1 MRDMMGVKTNTFE
14 TGRCAR
20 KGRRTSTG
28 ENFEER
34 KKGRKEERRKG
45 RTRKE
50 EEKRRR
56 RRFKHMKR
64 NSEVQKQE
72 E

>member
-14 TGRCAR
+14 TGRYAR

-34 KKGRKEERRKG
+34 KKGREEERKN
-45 RTRKE
+45 
-50 EEKRRR
+50 EKRRG
-56 RRFKHMKR
+56 
-64 NSEVQKQE
+64 E
-72 E
+72 EKKKKI